1 MVMNPQDEQMNKPRG
16 GLLGL
21 FDKAMKADEDTG
33 LSPLQNFA
41 AALDPLIL
49 KDLRGGEGIR
59 QQGVQ
64 RAATMSKNKTVDMLR
79 QQGRNDLADAVMNR
93 TIGPK
98 EAFSV
103 MQSEKAADTAF
114 QRQKDLAAFSAGLKA
129 PAAPKLY
136 SEFAKLNAD
145 LQAGNISKDQ
155 YNASVQSF
163 LNKNKMS
170 IRPFR
175 DINRKKTKVVTVGSV
190 KIGGDNPISVQ
201 SMTNTLTTDIEAT
214 INQINQITEAGGDL
228 VRVSC
233 PDKESTQALKK
244 IIAPKK
250 NLSFSEN
257 FFHMCFGK
265 VPEKEIVKAFDVSL
279 ILYAEHSF
287 NVSTFT
293 ARTITS
299 SLSDIHG
306 AITGAIASLKGPLH
320 GGANEEVM
328 HMMKKIKKP
337 ENALKWINN
346 ALKNK
351 EVVMGFG
358 HRVYKSGDSRVPT
371 MREYFGKVAKI
382 KKDKTFEKIYDI
394 VEKVMIKKKN
404 IHPNVDY
411 PTGPT
416 YHLMGFDTDFFT
428 PIFVIS
434 RITGWSAHIMEQH
447 AANKLIRPLAKYK
460 GSKHRTVMQLN
471 QR

>member
-1 MVMNPQDEQMNKPRG
+1 MSEDIKK
-16 GLLGL
+16 GLLGIVV
-21 FDKAMKADEDTG
+21 DETEVSKVMPEINSLTYRG
-33 LSPLQNFA
+33 YA
-41 AALDPLIL
+41 AQDLCAKCKFEEVAYLIL
-49 KDLRGGEGIR
+49 NGELPNKNQLKQFEKQERKERKLSRTLLEDIKRFPKKAHPMDVARTAVSIMGLEDKETKDNSPKANMRKVMRIF
-59 QQGVQ
+59 
-64 RAATMSKNKTVDMLR
+64 TKTPV
-79 QQGRNDLADAVMNR
+79 A
-93 TIGPK
+93 
-98 EAFSV
+98 
-103 MQSEKAADTAF
+103 
-114 QRQKDLAAFSAGLKA
+114 LAAFYRS
-129 PAAPKLY
+129 
-136 SEFAKLNAD
+136 
-145 LQAGNISKDQ
+145 
-155 YNASVQSF
+155 
-163 LNKNKMS
+163 
-170 IRPFR
+170 
-175 DINRKKTKVVTVGSV
+175 RKG
-190 KIGGDNPISVQ
+190 
-201 SMTNTLTTDIEAT
+201 
-214 INQINQITEAGGDL
+214 
-228 VRVSC
+228 
-233 PDKESTQALKK
+233 KK
-244 IIAPKK
+244 IIPPKK

-265 VPEKEIVKAFDVSL
+265 VPNKEIVKAFDVSL

-328 HMMKKIKKP
+328 HMMNKIKKP
-337 ENALKWINN
+337 EYALKWINK
-346 ALKNK
+346 ALDNK

-382 KKDKTFEKIYDI
+382 KKDKIYEKIYDI
-394 VEKVMIKKKN
+394 VEKVMIERKN

-434 RITGWSAHIMEQH
+434 RITGWSAHIIEQH
-447 AANKLIRPLAKYK
+447 AANKLIRPLASYK
-460 GSKHRTVMQLN
+460 GNQHRKVVQLN

>member
-1 MVMNPQDEQMNKPRG
+1 MSDEIKK
-16 GLLGL
+16 GLLGIVVDETEVSKVMPEINSL
-21 FDKAMKADEDTG
+21 TYRGYAAQDLCAKCKFEEVAYLILNGELPSKKQLKDFEKIERKNRKLSKTLLDDLKKIPKKAHPMDVARTAVSIMGLEDKETRDNSPKANMRKAMRI
-33 LSPLQNFA
+33 F
-41 AALDPLIL
+41 
-49 KDLRGGEGIR
+49 
-59 QQGVQ
+59 
-64 RAATMSKNKTVDMLR
+64 SKTPV
-79 QQGRNDLADAVMNR
+79 A
-93 TIGPK
+93 
-98 EAFSV
+98 
-103 MQSEKAADTAF
+103 
-114 QRQKDLAAFSAGLKA
+114 LAAFYRA
-129 PAAPKLY
+129 
-136 SEFAKLNAD
+136 
-145 LQAGNISKDQ
+145 
-155 YNASVQSF
+155 
-163 LNKNKMS
+163 
-170 IRPFR
+170 
-175 DINRKKTKVVTVGSV
+175 RKG
-190 KIGGDNPISVQ
+190 
-201 SMTNTLTTDIEAT
+201 
-214 INQINQITEAGGDL
+214 
-228 VRVSC
+228 
-233 PDKESTQALKK
+233 KK
-244 IIAPKK
+244 IIPPKK

-265 VPEKEIVKAFDVSL
+265 VPNRDIVKAFDVSL

-328 HMMKKIKKP
+328 HMMNKIKKP
-337 ENALKWINN
+337 EKAHKWINK
-346 ALKNK
+346 ALDNK
-351 EVVMGFG
+351 DVIMGFG

-382 KKDKTFEKIYDI
+382 KKDKKFERIYDI
-394 VEKVMIKKKN
+394 VEKVMIDRKN

-447 AANKLIRPLAKYK
+447 AANKLIRPLASYK
-460 GSKHRTVMQLN
+460 GSKYRKVVQLN

>member
-1 MVMNPQDEQMNKPRG
+1 MSEDIKK
-16 GLLGL
+16 GLLGIVV
-21 FDKAMKADEDTG
+21 DETEVSKVMPEINSLTYRG
-33 LSPLQNFA
+33 YA
-41 AALDPLIL
+41 AQDLCAACKFEEVAYLIL
-49 KDLRGGEGIR
+49 NKDLPNSIQLKKFEKEEKDNREL
-59 QQGVQ
+59 
-64 RAATMSKNKTVDMLR
+64 SKNLYEIIKHMPKKSHPMDVART
-79 QQGRNDLADAVMNR
+79 AV
-93 TIGPK
+93 
-98 EAFSV
+98 SV
-103 MQSEKAADTAF
+103 MGLEDKETSNSSLEANMRKALRIFSKTPTA
-114 QRQKDLAAFSAGLKA
+114 LAAF
-129 PAAPKLY
+129 Y
-136 SEFAKLNAD
+136 R
-145 LQAGNISKDQ
+145 
-155 YNASVQSF
+155 
-163 LNKNKMS
+163 
-170 IRPFR
+170 IR
-175 DINRKKTKVVTVGSV
+175 NG
-190 KIGGDNPISVQ
+190 
-201 SMTNTLTTDIEAT
+201 
-214 INQINQITEAGGDL
+214 
-228 VRVSC
+228 
-233 PDKESTQALKK
+233 KK
-244 IIAPKK
+244 IIKPKK
-250 NLSFSEN
+250 NLTFAEN
-257 FFHMCFGK
+257 FFYMCFGK
-265 VPEKEIVKAFDVSL
+265 VPQKEIVKAFDVSL

-328 HMMKKIKKP
+328 HMMRKIKKP

-447 AANKLIRPLAKYK
+447 AANKLIRPLASYK
-460 GSKHRTVMQLN
+460 GSKHRKVIQLN

>member
-1 MVMNPQDEQMNKPRG
+1 MSDDIKK
-16 GLLGL
+16 GLLGIVV
-21 FDKAMKADEDTG
+21 DETEVSKVMPEINSLTYRG
-33 LSPLQNFA
+33 YA
-41 AALDPLIL
+41 AQDLCARCEFEEVAYLIL
-49 KDLRGGEGIR
+49 NKELPNKKQLKEFKKNLSKEI
-59 QQGVQ
+59 
-64 RAATMSKNKTVDMLR
+64 TLSKNLINILKQMPKKSHPMDVART
-79 QQGRNDLADAVMNR
+79 AV
-93 TIGPK
+93 
-98 EAFSV
+98 SV
-103 MQSEKAADTAF
+103 MGLEDKETKDNSPKANLRKAIRILAKTPTA
-114 QRQKDLAAFSAGLKA
+114 LAAFYRL
-129 PAAPKLY
+129 
-136 SEFAKLNAD
+136 
-145 LQAGNISKDQ
+145 
-155 YNASVQSF
+155 
-163 LNKNKMS
+163 
-170 IRPFR
+170 
-175 DINRKKTKVVTVGSV
+175 RKG
-190 KIGGDNPISVQ
+190 
-201 SMTNTLTTDIEAT
+201 
-214 INQINQITEAGGDL
+214 
-228 VRVSC
+228 
-233 PDKESTQALKK
+233 KK
-244 IIAPKK
+244 IINPKNK
-250 NLSFSEN
+250 LSFSEN

-265 VPEKEIVKAFDVSL
+265 VPNKEIVKAFDVSL

-351 EVVMGFG
+351 DVVMGFG

-394 VEKVMIKKKN
+394 VEKVMINEKN

-447 AANKLIRPLAKYK
+447 AANKLIRPLASYK
-460 GSKHRTVMQLN
+460 GSKHRKVLQLN

>member
-1 MVMNPQDEQMNKPRG
+1 MSDDIKK
-16 GLLGL
+16 GLLGIIV
-21 FDKAMKADEDTG
+21 DETEISKVMPEINSLTYRGYAAQD
-33 LSPLQNFA
+33 LCAKCNFEEVA
-41 AALDPLIL
+41 YLIL
-49 KDLRGGEGIR
+49 NKELPKKTQLKQFVKDLTKE
-59 QQGVQ
+59 
-64 RAATMSKNKTVDMLR
+64 RALSKNLIEILKRIPKNSHPMDVART
-79 QQGRNDLADAVMNR
+79 AV
-93 TIGPK
+93 
-98 EAFSV
+98 SV
-103 MQSEKAADTAF
+103 MGLEDKESKDNSPKANLRKALRIFAKTPTA
-114 QRQKDLAAFSAGLKA
+114 LAAFYRL
-129 PAAPKLY
+129 
-136 SEFAKLNAD
+136 
-145 LQAGNISKDQ
+145 
-155 YNASVQSF
+155 
-163 LNKNKMS
+163 
-170 IRPFR
+170 
-175 DINRKKTKVVTVGSV
+175 RKG
-190 KIGGDNPISVQ
+190 
-201 SMTNTLTTDIEAT
+201 
-214 INQINQITEAGGDL
+214 
-228 VRVSC
+228 
-233 PDKESTQALKK
+233 KK

-337 ENALKWINN
+337 ENALKWITK

-351 EVVMGFG
+351 DVVMGFG

-371 MREYFGKVAKI
+371 MREYFKRVAII

-394 VEKVMIKKKN
+394 VEKVMIREKN
-404 IHPNVDY
+404 IYPNVDY

-447 AANKLIRPLAKYK
+447 AANKLIRPLASYK
-460 GSKHRTVMQLN
+460 GQKHRKVLELN